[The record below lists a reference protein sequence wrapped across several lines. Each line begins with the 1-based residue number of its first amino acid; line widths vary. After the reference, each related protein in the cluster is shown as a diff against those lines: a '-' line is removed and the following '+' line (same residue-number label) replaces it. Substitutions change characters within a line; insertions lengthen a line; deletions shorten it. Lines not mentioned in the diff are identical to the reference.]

1 MCSGGVGTTFTGKV
15 GSTTKDLTPGIV
27 CGTTKNY
34 LYYSNHQHTM
44 ITRSITEMTSLWG
57 IAAGSWLST

>member
-1 MCSGGVGTTFTGKV
+1 MCGGVSTFTGKV
-15 GSTTKDLTPGIV
+15 GATTKDLSPGLV

-34 LYYSNHQHTM
+34 LLYSTHQHAM
-44 ITRSITEMTSLWG
+44 VTRSITEMPGLWG